1 MTEVDDY
8 IAGQPEAL
16 QPMLRQVR
24 ATLLAAIPGAEE
36 KVRYGMP
43 AVLLGGGPYA
53 VHYAAWKKHL
63 GIYPVPV
70 ADDALEAEIAPF
82 RTKKDSLNFVYGQP
96 IPYELIGRIAT
107 WLGER
112 STSSSS

>member
-1 MTEVDDY
+1 MSEVDDY
-8 IAGQPEAL
+8 IAAQPEQL
-16 QPMLRQVR
+16 QPMLREVR
-24 ATLLAAIPGAEE
+24 AALLAAIPGAEE

-43 AVLLGGGPYA
+43 AVMLGGRYA

-70 ADDALEAEIAPF
+70 AESALEEEIAPY
-82 RTKKDSLNFVYGQP
+82 RTKKDSLNFVYTQP
-96 IPYELIGRIAT
+96 IPYELIGRIGT
-107 WLGER
+107 WLGGR